1 MTDIEFIK
9 AAKKACI
16 DDIQGHYS
24 KPEHYKYVAEMVWY
38 CYTLGNYKALFS
50 VYDTD
55 YILSRYY
62 EATYVGSEDKLMI
75 DGYEYD

>member
-1 MTDIEFIK
+1 MTDTEFIQ

-16 DDIQGHYS
+16 DDIKGQYS
-24 KPEHYKYVAEMVWY
+24 DPTHYKYVAEMVWY

-55 YILSRYY
+55 WILSRYY
-62 EATYVGSEDKLMI
+62 EAIYVKSEDKLMI
-75 DGYEYD
+75 DRYECD